1 MYVGCLQMQTLFLP
15 DIILIK
21 PLSVINLPNLQC
33 VYVGVTQHRLQPC
46 CLITSLCF
54 SSISSFPNIYL
65 LVVDGS
71 ITLRLA
77 LRDPTN
83 VSCGVRKDLWLLM
96 AASVTFLSTPSA
108 MNKAAVCLIYRTLFI
123 TESWIDSCWTASE
136 RLVAS
141 YRITASSFYKS
152 SLYINEKVVCSP
164 NYYSF
169 VLFLMD
175 LTILNYFASC
185 Q

>member
-71 ITLRLA
+71 ITPRLA

-123 TESWIDSCWTASE
+123 TES
-136 RLVAS
+136 
-141 YRITASSFYKS
+141 
-152 SLYINEKVVCSP
+152 
-164 NYYSF
+164 
-169 VLFLMD
+169 
-175 LTILNYFASC
+175 
-185 Q
+185 

>member
-21 PLSVINLPNLQC
+21 PLIVINFPNLQC
-33 VYVGVTQHRLQPC
+33 VYVGVTHHRLQPC
-46 CLITSLCF
+46 YLITSLCF
-54 SSISSFPNIYL
+54 SCISSFPNTYS

-71 ITLRLA
+71 ITPRLA

-83 VSCGVRKDLWLLM
+83 VSCGVGKDLWLLM

-123 TESWIDSCWTASE
+123 TESWIDSCRTASE

-141 YRITASSFYKS
+141 YRLAASSFCKS
-152 SLYINEKVVCSP
+152 SLYINEKVVSAVQIIILLL
-164 NYYSF
+164 YS
-169 VLFLMD
+169 
-175 LTILNYFASC
+175 
-185 Q
+185 